1 MSAMKFHGVLLW
13 IAGSAERLDCAAV
26 SVAADLM
33 THAVCRRASGGA
45 LRLLAE
51 SMDLHSDSLD
61 FAMILEP

>member
-1 MSAMKFHGVLLW
+1 MPQ
-13 IAGSAERLDCAAV
+13 
-26 SVAADLM
+26 
-33 THAVCRRASGGA
+33 ASGGA